1 MKSTKHSQSSAIY
14 GSKTYQ
20 SDKFSLVDKIKY
32 KLYVYEIAVF
42 DKSTLAKI
50 IKRFFKV

>member
-1 MKSTKHSQSSAIY
+1 MESTKHSQSSAIY

-32 KLYVYEIAVF
+32 KFYVYEIEVF
-42 DKSTLAKI
+42 DKSTHCKNNQEFL
-50 IKRFFKV
+50 